1 MSEQGKQ
8 QDTAASWSELLWGR
22 NGLRTLALA
31 GGVALHAVNMFIVA
45 TILPSVV
52 RDIGGLSYYSWNMT
66 LFVMASI
73 LSSALSPHL
82 LAAYGP
88 RRAFQLAIT
97 VFSAGTV
104 LCALAPDIGWML
116 VGRTL
121 QGMGGGALLGLSYSS
136 VRIVFP
142 ERLWPRTMAL
152 LSSMWGVATLLGPAV
167 GGMFAQAGLWRWAF
181 WSVIVL
187 AAGLAAVVQ
196 TQLGRRSSLPQQAR
210 GVPFVQLGLMVL
222 AVLAV
227 SVASLSPLAWKNL
240 LGVAAGCVLTLAI
253 VAVDKRGRT
262 RLMPDGA
269 YELAR
274 MGAVYACIAL
284 LSLVITSEIFVP
296 YFLQVLHGHGPL
308 AAGYL
313 ASLISIGWT
322 TGTVSSAGRTGGI
335 IPGILRTGPIVTAA
349 SITALGLLLTVG
361 FPGPLAS
368 AGALALPLF
377 GIGLGIGMCWPHLLT
392 HIYKVAPS
400 GQENMASS
408 AIITV
413 QLYAVAFGSALGG
426 MIANAAGFSDPGG
439 VEGAGR
445 AAWMLL
451 VSFSLPPALAAYY
464 VIWVVRARAAS
475 APATAAGHS

>member
-1 MSEQGKQ
+1 MPEQG
-8 QDTAASWSELLWGR
+8 TGREASASWSELLWGR

-52 RDIGGLSYYSWNMT
+52 GDIGGLAYYSWNMT

-82 LAAYGP
+82 MAAAGP
-88 RRAFQLAIT
+88 RRAFLVAIAI
-97 VFSAGTV
+97 FSAGTIQ
-104 LCALAPDIGWML
+104 CAMAPNIGWML
-116 VGRTL
+116 AGRTL
-121 QGMGGGALLGLSYSS
+121 QGLGGGALLGLSYSS

-142 ERLWPRTMAL
+142 ERLWPKSMAL

-167 GGMFAQAGLWRWAF
+167 GGMFAEAGLWRWAF
-181 WSVIVL
+181 WSVILV
-187 AAGLAAVVQ
+187 AAGLALTVQ
-196 TQLGRRSSLPQQAR
+196 TQMSRQSSLPQQAR

-222 AVLAV
+222 AVLVV
-227 SVASLSPLAWKNL
+227 SVASLSPQAWKNL

-253 VAVDKRGRT
+253 VAADTRRRN

-284 LSLVITSEIFVP
+284 LSIVVTSEIFVP
-296 YFLQVLHGHGPL
+296 YFLQVLHGHRPL

-322 TGTVSSAGRTGGI
+322 TGTITSAGRKGGAI
-335 IPGILRTGPIVTAA
+335 AAILRTGPVLTAV
-349 SITALGLLLTVG
+349 SIAGLGLLLTVE
-361 FPGPLAS
+361 FSGPLAS
-368 AGALALPLF
+368 ALALALPLL
-377 GIGLGIGMCWPHLLT
+377 GMGLGIGMCWPHLLT

-426 MIANAAGFSDPGG
+426 MIANAAGFTDPGG
-439 VEGAGR
+439 VEGTGR
-445 AAWMLL
+445 AAWILL
-451 VSFSLPPALAAYY
+451 VSFGLAPALAAYF
-464 VIWVVRARAAS
+464 VIWVVRARAATAS
-475 APATAAGHS
+475 ARGTPAA

>member
-1 MSEQGKQ
+1 MSVQGGQ
-8 QDTAASWSELLWGR
+8 EGTTASWSELLWGR

-52 RDIGGLSYYSWNMT
+52 QDIGGLAYYSWNMT

-82 LAAYGP
+82 QTAAGP
-88 RRAFQLAIT
+88 RKAFLLAIVVFT
-97 VFSAGTV
+97 VGTV
-104 LCALAPDIGWML
+104 LCAMAPDIAWML

-121 QGMGGGALLGLSYSS
+121 QGLGGGALLGLSYSS

-142 ERLWPRTMAL
+142 ERLWPKTMAL
-152 LSSMWGVATLLGPAV
+152 LSSMWGVATLLGPAI
-167 GGMFAQAGLWRWAF
+167 GGIFAEAGLWRWAF
-181 WSVIVL
+181 WSVILV
-187 AAGLAAVVQ
+187 AAGLAVVVQ
-196 TQLGRRSSLPQQAR
+196 TQLKRQSALSRQAQ

-227 SVASLSPLAWKNL
+227 SVASLSPVAWKNL
-240 LGVAAGCVLTLAI
+240 LGVVAGCILTLLIAF
-253 VAVDKRGRT
+253 ADLRGRT
-262 RLMPDGA
+262 RLMPEGA
-269 YELAR
+269 YDLAK

-284 LSLVITSEIFVP
+284 LSIVITSEVFVP

-322 TGTVSSAGRTGGI
+322 IGTVSSAGQTGAVI
-335 IPGILRTGPIVTAA
+335 PIVLRLGPAVTAV
-349 SITALGLLLTVG
+349 SIAALGLLLTVD
-361 FPGPLAS
+361 FPGPGVS
-368 AGALALPLF
+368 ATVLALPLL
-377 GIGLGIGMCWPHLLT
+377 GIGLGIGMCWPHMLT
-392 HIYKVAPS
+392 HIYKVAPA

-445 AAWMLL
+445 AAWVLL
-451 VSFSLPPALAAYY
+451 VSFGLPPALAAYY
-464 VIWVVRARAAS
+464 VLWVVKARAA
-475 APATAAGHS
+475 TARA

>member
-1 MSEQGKQ
+1 MPEQG
-8 QDTAASWSELLWGR
+8 TGREASASWSELLWGR

-52 RDIGGLSYYSWNMT
+52 QDIGGLSYYSWNMT

-82 LAAYGP
+82 LAATGP
-88 RRAFQLAIT
+88 RRAFLLAIA
-97 VFSAGTV
+97 VFSVGTV
-104 LCALAPDIGWML
+104 LCASAPDIGWML
-116 VGRTL
+116 AGRTL
-121 QGMGGGALLGLSYSS
+121 QGLGGGALLGLSYSG

-142 ERLWPRTMAL
+142 ERLWPKTMAL

-167 GGMFAQAGLWRWAF
+167 GGIFAQAGLWRWAF
-181 WSVIVL
+181 WSVILV
-187 AAGLAAVVQ
+187 AAGLAVTVQ
-196 TQLGRRSSLPQQAR
+196 TQLGRQSSLPQQAR
-210 GVPFVQLGLMVL
+210 GLPFLQLGLMVL

-227 SVASLSPLAWKNL
+227 SVASLSALAWQNL
-240 LGVAAGCVLTLAI
+240 LGVAAGCVLTLGI
-253 VAVDKRGRT
+253 VAVDKRGGT

-269 YELAR
+269 YELAK
-274 MGAVYACIAL
+274 MGSVYASIAL
-284 LSLVITSEIFVP
+284 LSVVITSEIFVP
-296 YFLQVLHGHGPL
+296 YFLQVLQGYRPL

-322 TGTVSSAGRTGGI
+322 TGTISSAGRTGAAVN
-335 IPGILRTGPIVTAA
+335 GILRAGPVVTAV
-349 SITALGLLLTVG
+349 SIVSLGLLLTLQ
-361 FPGPLAS
+361 FSGPLVS

-377 GIGLGIGMCWPHLLT
+377 GIGLGIGMCWPHMLT

-439 VEGAGR
+439 VEGTGR
-445 AAWMLL
+445 AAWVLL
-451 VSFSLPPALAAYY
+451 VSFGLAPALAAYF
-464 VIWVVRARAAS
+464 VVWVVRARAATGK
-475 APATAAGHS
+475 PRKAA